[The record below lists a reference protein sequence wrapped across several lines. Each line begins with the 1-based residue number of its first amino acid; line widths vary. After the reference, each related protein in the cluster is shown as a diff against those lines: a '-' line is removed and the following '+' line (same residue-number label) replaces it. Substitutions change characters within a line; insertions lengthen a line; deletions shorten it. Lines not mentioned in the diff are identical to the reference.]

1 MNLVI
6 KNSFS
11 LYKKLDKMAALIAE
25 RKILNTVS
33 IEEDIEP
40 PSQKEE
46 TW

>member
-6 KNSFS
+6 KIVFII
-11 LYKKLDKMAALIAE
+11 KKLDKMAALIAE
-25 RKILNTVS
+25 RKQEYNLS